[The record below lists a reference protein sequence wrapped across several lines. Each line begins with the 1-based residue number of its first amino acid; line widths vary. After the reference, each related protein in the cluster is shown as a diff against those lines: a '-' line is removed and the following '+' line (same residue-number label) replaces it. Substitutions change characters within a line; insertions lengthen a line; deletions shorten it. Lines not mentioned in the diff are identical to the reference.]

1 MSIEAWENRYTV
13 RKFSETNREINP
25 EHLKYLETAL
35 NNLPYQCNIK
45 SDVWIYLGSSDRD
58 LDFRKW
64 LMENVYN
71 MQNQKGGFK
80 EHMLPVLQAPGI
92 MLCCKTSKA
101 WLDTPG
107 VKVNGKTPNASRPQN
122 DIDSIADRA
131 EGMFTGVILSTMLN
145 FGYKV
150 GTYRCTDGLEKD
162 SPVQKLEYFS
172 NYIKDRYESQL
183 ADMFQTDDPEEF
195 EFEPGTV
202 VAFGPEDE
210 KYINIKTG
218 KALVPGTNK
227 AEWNGYKFHS
237 YKITGRQTYDIPS
250 CIF

>member
-35 NNLPYQCNIK
+35 NNLPYQCNVK

-71 MQNQKGGFK
+71 QWNERDQMQ
-80 EHMLPVLQAPGI
+80 EYMLPVLQAPGI
-92 MLCCKTSKA
+92 MLCCKTDKP
-101 WLDTPG
+101 WLDG
-107 VKVNGKTPNASRPQN
+107 AGDRPDD
-122 DIDSIADRA
+122 DIKDLANRA
-131 EGMFTGVILSTMLN
+131 EGIFTGVILSTMLN

-162 SPVQKLEYFS
+162 SPMQKLEYFS
-172 NYIKDRYESQL
+172 NYIKDRYESNL
-183 ADMFQTDDPEEF
+183 AHMFKTDDPEEF
-195 EFEPGTV
+195 EFDPGTV

-210 KYINIKTG
+210 PYINVKTG
-218 KALVPGTNK
+218 RALVKGTNV
-227 AEWNGYKFHS
+227 AEWEGYKFHS
-237 YKITGRQTYDIPS
+237 YKMQGRKFYDIPS